1 MSLFDQIEAVPDM
14 PGMEFALEV
23 RLRFHPLP
31 RLKDLP
37 TGPDKGMVTVSAG
50 EFRGP
55 TLNGT
60 VLPASGGD
68 YATFRSDGVVQLDA
82 RYLLQEAD
90 GTPIMLHNRGFIWG
104 RTPDVMPRFSRIA
117 NGASDERVDPSEYYF
132 RTLTSFD
139 VPKGKHDW
147 LARHAFI
154 GAGAR
159 LTDGNVVRYYKIL

>member
-1 MSLFDQIEAVPDM
+1 MSLFDDVENFPEE
-14 PGMEFALEV
+14 PGLELALEV

-31 RLKDLP
+31 RLKGLP
-37 TGPDKGMVTVSAG
+37 SGPDKGMVVVDAG

-55 TLNGT
+55 ALSGT

-68 YATFRSDGVVQLDA
+68 YATFRGDGVVQLDA

-104 RTPDVMPRFSRIA
+104 RSPDVMARFSRIA
-117 NGASDERVDPSEYYF
+117 NGAADETVKPGEYYF

-139 VPKGKHDW
+139 VPGGRHDW
-147 LARHAFI
+147 LSRHVFI

-159 LTDGNVVRYYKIL
+159 LTDGNVVRYYKVV